1 MSCQQLEEGVPQ
13 GTSSAA
19 LSILG
24 RFGDWRGDATPQMTA
39 FPFCLQYNSLRSL
52 LGRFVGRP
60 KPLQPSPAMR
70 GSETKNG
77 PDVEVG
83 AVARQRRL
91 AMHNPKPSLAC
102 FLIVLGQL
110 CLMGEIEINLS
121 VDFSI
126 ELSAVLTLAGAVVF
140 ANRK

>member
-1 MSCQQLEEGVPQ
+1 MSCKQLEEGVPQ

-19 LSILG
+19 LFILG
-24 RFGDWRGDATPQMTA
+24 RFGDWRGDATPQMKA
-39 FPFCLQYNSLRSL
+39 FPFCLQYISLRSL

-77 PDVEVG
+77 PDEEVG

-91 AMHNPKPSLAC
+91 AMHNLKPSLAC